1 MVMRNKPRNEE
12 LDFDYAPSSARTVKF
27 IAAGLA
33 SIVVVGGVLG
43 GIVYFM
49 QRPSGGAQ
57 EAGFNM
63 PSVTG
68 LMVSAAS
75 GGKMSPQKWDDAMT
89 GVCSQMAGV
98 SILMSG
104 REIESS
110 QLAAVKRAQRACRN
124 GQF

>member
-1 MVMRNKPRNEE
+1 MAMRNKPRNEE
-12 LDFDYAPSSARTVKF
+12 LDFDYSPSSARTVKF
-27 IAAGLA
+27 IAAGLV

-49 QRPSGGAQ
+49 QRPSSNAQ
-57 EAGFNM
+57 EAGYKM
-63 PSVTG
+63 PSVAG

-89 GVCSQMAGV
+89 GVCSQMAGM
-98 SILMSG
+98 SIMMSG
-104 REIESS
+104 GEIESS
-110 QLAAVKRAQRACRN
+110 QMAAVKRAQRACRN